1 MDCSTPGLPV
11 HCQAPEFSQAHVH
24 WVSDAIQPSHPLS
37 SPSPPALN
45 LSWHQ
50 GLFKWDS
57 SSHQVAK
64 VLEFSFFC
72 NFVKELE
79 QDMCYLFTKLLVE
92 FTCLSHLALGF
103 CLLEDFLLQFQFLCL
118 LWVCKHFLFLPG
130 SFSEGSNSLRI
141 CPFLL
146 GYLICISFLIVGSFD
161 PLYFCV
167 VCCNS
172 SFFISNFINLRF
184 FPCFLDESGSWFVHF
199 VYLLRESSFS
209 FIDLCYCL
217 LLFFSI
223 YFHSDLCD
231 FFPYTNFG
239 GFFVLF
245 F

>member
-1 MDCSTPGLPV
+1 MRWLDGITDSMDMSL
-11 HCQAPEFSQAHVH
+11 
-24 WVSDAIQPSHPLS
+24 
-37 SPSPPALN
+37 
-45 LSWHQ
+45 
-50 GLFKWDS
+50 
-57 SSHQVAK
+57 
-64 VLEFSFFC
+64 
-72 NFVKELE
+72 
-79 QDMCYLFTKLLVE
+79 TKLLGLAMDREAWRAAVHRVAKSR
-92 FTCLSHLALGF
+92 TWLSDWTELKGTKDLYV
-103 CLLEDFLLQFQFLCL
+103 EDFWLQFQFLCL

-130 SFSEGSNSLRI
+130 SFLEGSNSLRI

-146 GYLICISFLIVGSFD
+146 GYLICISCISFLIVGSLD

-184 FPCFLDESGSWFVHF
+184 LPCFLDESGSWFVHF